1 MQILVTS
8 DWNAPPIIKEVAQPL
23 RKWKSYKFWV
33 QRGILIKMQ
42 HIHFKDNALI
52 EKTNLKAWEGS
63 IIAISINHRGL
74 QRSQKG
80 QDQFN
85 NVRYCGMLNDIML
98 QVNERLTSDRALS
111 GTSITHA
118 LYIQA
123 PT

>member
-1 MQILVTS
+1 
-8 DWNAPPIIKEVAQPL
+8 
-23 RKWKSYKFWV
+23 
-33 QRGILIKMQ
+33 MQ

-74 QRSQKG
+74 QRSQKS